1 MKRVRIGG
9 ASAFWGDSAV
19 SVPQLVRG
27 GDLHFLSFDYLAE
40 LTMSILARARAK
52 DPSAGWA
59 TDFVD
64 GALAD
69 TLAEIASRRIRIV
82 SNAGGVN
89 PRACAAA
96 LVRHAAEAGVSLR
109 VAVVEGDDV
118 LALADGL
125 RAGGTADMFSGKPLP
140 PRLLSANAYLGAFP
154 IAAAL
159 DRGADVVITGRCVD
173 SALPLGALISEFG
186 WKRDDWDLL
195 ASGSLVGHIL
205 ECGAQGSGGLH
216 TDWERVER
224 WDDIG
229 YPIAEVSPDGSF
241 IVTKVPGTGGLIA
254 RAAVA
259 EQMLYETGDPA
270 AYLLPDVVC
279 DFSGVTMAQDG
290 PDRVRVSPARGRPC
304 TATYKVSATY
314 ADGLRSIGVLTI
326 IGIDAAAK
334 GRRTA
339 EAILARTRRIF
350 AERGLADY
358 RDTLIELLGSE
369 SVYGPHARVPQA
381 REVVMR
387 LSVEHDDRRALD
399 IFSREIS
406 PAGTSW
412 SPGTTGFGSGRPKA
426 APIVRLTSFL
436 LPKSEVDVAIEVDG
450 VREPVEVFVA
460 ASRNGVDAFAA
471 AEHAVTSQG
480 PVVTTSRAERAGGP
494 LGAPHA
500 QPDPPRVHVPAPAD
514 DSETILVPLVAVAW
528 ARSGDKGDT
537 ANIGVIARDSAYLP
551 ILREQ
556 LTAEAVAAYFAHLV
570 RGAVKR
576 FDLPGIGAFNF
587 TLDEALG
594 GGGMASMRID
604 PLAKGMAQ
612 MLLDIPIRVP
622 VSLLAHPAP
631 AAVTNGVI

>member
-1 MKRVRIGG
+1 VDEPVKRVRIGG

-27 GDLHFLSFDYLAE
+27 GELDFLSFDYLAE

-69 TLAEIASRRIRIV
+69 TLAEIASRRVRIV

-96 LVRHAAEAGVSLR
+96 LERHAAEAGVSLR
-109 VAVVEGDDV
+109 VAVVEGYDV

-125 RAGGTADMFSGKPLP
+125 RAGGTADMFSGKALP

-241 IVTKVPGTGGLIA
+241 FVTKVPGTGGLIA

-270 AYLLPDVVC
+270 AYVLPDVVC

-290 PDRVRVSPARGRPC
+290 ADRERVSPARGRPC

-334 GRRTA
+334 ARRTA

-358 RDTLIELLGSE
+358 RDTLIELLGAE

-436 LPKSEVDVAIEVDG
+436 LPKSDVQISFEVDG
-450 VREPVEVFVA
+450 VREPVEVLVPPG
-460 ASRNGVDAFAA
+460 RNGADRCATTEPAGSG
-471 AEHAVTSQG
+471 HAPEAQVAQN
-480 PVVTTSRAERAGGP
+480 EAG
-494 LGAPHA
+494 
-500 QPDPPRVHVPAPAD
+500 
-514 DSETILVPLVAVAW
+514 ETILVPLVALAW
-528 ARSGDKGDT
+528 GRSGDKGDT
-537 ANIGVIARDSAYLP
+537 ANIGVIARDPAYLP

-556 LTAEAVAAYFAHLV
+556 LTAESVAAYFAHLV
-570 RGAVKR
+570 RGTVKR
-576 FDLPGIGAFNF
+576 FDLPGISAFNF

-622 VSLLAHPAP
+622 VSLLAPAAP

>member
-27 GDLHFLSFDYLAE
+27 GELDFLSFDYLAE

-69 TLAEIASRRIRIV
+69 TLAEIASRRIRVV

-96 LVRHAAEAGVSLR
+96 LERHAAEAGVRLR

-118 LALADGL
+118 LGLTDGL
-125 RAGGTADMFSGKPLP
+125 RAEGARDMFSGKPLP

-159 DRGADVVITGRCVD
+159 DRGAEVVITGRCVD

-186 WKRDDWDLL
+186 WERDAWDLL

-241 IVTKVPGTGGLIA
+241 TVTKVPGTGGLIA

-259 EQMLYETGDPA
+259 EQMLYETGDPT
-270 AYLLPDVVC
+270 AYVLPDVVC

-304 TATYKVSATY
+304 TGTYKVCATY

-334 GRRTA
+334 ARRTA

-350 AERGLADY
+350 AERGIADY
-358 RDTLIELLGSE
+358 RDTLIELLGAE

-387 LSVEHDDRRALD
+387 LSVEHDDRRALE

-436 LPKSEVDVAIEVDG
+436 LPKSDVRISMEVDG
-450 VREPVEVFVA
+450 VREAVDVFVPA
-460 ASRNGVDAFAA
+460 ERNGADAPDAA
-471 AEHAVTSQG
+471 QADTARV
-480 PVVTTSRAERAGGP
+480 PVPT
-494 LGAPHA
+494 
-500 QPDPPRVHVPAPAD
+500 PAD

-537 ANIGVIARDSAYLP
+537 ANIGVIARDPAYLP

-556 LTAEAVAAYFAHLV
+556 LTAASVGAYFAHLV
-570 RGAVKR
+570 RGATR
-576 FDLPGIGAFNF
+576 RYDLPGIGAFNF
-587 TLDEALG
+587 MLDEALG

-622 VSLLAHPAP
+622 VSLLAHAAP
-631 AAVTNGVI
+631 AALTNGVT

>member
-27 GDLHFLSFDYLAE
+27 GELDFLSFDYLAE

-69 TLAEIASRRIRIV
+69 TLAEIVSRRIRIV

-96 LVRHAAEAGVSLR
+96 LQRHAAEAGVSLR

-118 LALADGL
+118 LALTDDL
-125 RAGGTADMFSGKPLP
+125 RAGGAADMFTGKPLP

-154 IAAAL
+154 IAMAL

-186 WKRDDWDLL
+186 WKRDAWDLL

-241 IVTKVPGTGGLIA
+241 FVTKVPGTGGLIA

-270 AYLLPDVVC
+270 AYVLPDVVC

-290 PDRVRVSPARGRPC
+290 PDRVYVSPARGRPC
-304 TATYKVSATY
+304 TATYKVSATF
-314 ADGLRSIGVLTI
+314 ADGLRSIAVLTI

-334 GRRTA
+334 ARRTA
-339 EAILARTRRIF
+339 EAILARTRRMF
-350 AERGLADY
+350 AERGIADY
-358 RDTLIELLGSE
+358 RDTLIELLGAE

-387 LSVEHDDRRALD
+387 LSVEHDDRRALE

-436 LPKSEVDVAIEVDG
+436 LPKDDVQIAIEVDG
-450 VREPVEVFVA
+450 VREPLEAFSA
-460 ASRNGVDAFAA
+460 GGRNGSEASAPAKPAQESLAA
-471 AEHAVTSQG
+471 RHAVGSTVPS
-480 PVVTTSRAERAGGP
+480 PDN
-494 LGAPHA
+494 GA
-500 QPDPPRVHVPAPAD
+500 
-514 DSETILVPLVAVAW
+514 ETILVPLVAVAW

-537 ANIGVIARDSAYLP
+537 ANIGVIARDPAYLP

-556 LTAEAVAAYFAHLV
+556 LTAASVGAYFAHLV

-576 FDLPGIGAFNF
+576 YELPGIDAFNF

-622 VSLLAHPAP
+622 VSLLAHAAP
-631 AAVTNGVI
+631 AAVSNGVI